1 MHISERLKLVLQD
14 VAISG
19 RLDSESFNGLAEE
32 EKELVYT
39 LYNEGL
45 VAEALNLLNDMDVDM
60 EWNHIRKK
68 MVSIKKPAI
77 PIWKPILKYAAIFLC
92 LFSIVYFFRTED
104 RDGLP
109 KQVSE
114 TSIKLKI
121 GNDAIKVINEGENQQ
136 IISAS
141 GIVVAEQKGNKIRYN
156 SNADIDELVYNELEI
171 PYGKIFNRSEE
182 RRVGKECSSRCSHD
196 KCEKRRELRR

>member
-1 MHISERLKLVLQD
+1 
-14 VAISG
+14 
-19 RLDSESFNGLAEE
+19 
-32 EKELVYT
+32 
-39 LYNEGL
+39 
-45 VAEALNLLNDMDVDM
+45 
-60 EWNHIRKK
+60 
-68 MVSIKKPAI
+68 
-77 PIWKPILKYAAIFLC
+77 WKSVLKYAAIFIG
-92 LFSIVYFFRTED
+92 LFTVVYFFQIDDKNGEV
-104 RDGLP
+104 
-109 KQVSE
+109 KQISE

-121 GNDAIKVINEGENQQ
+121 GKDAVQVINEGENQQ
-136 IISAS
+136 IITAS